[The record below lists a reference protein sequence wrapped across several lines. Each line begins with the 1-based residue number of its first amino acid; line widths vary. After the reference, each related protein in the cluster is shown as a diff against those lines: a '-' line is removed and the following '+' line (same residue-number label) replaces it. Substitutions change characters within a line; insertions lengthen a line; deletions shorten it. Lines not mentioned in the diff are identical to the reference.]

1 MQDIADTQK
10 VNMDY
15 IEDIWHTLEDTGD
28 TEDTEDIEQSLTD
41 LEEEHM
47 VISEIIEGMLD
58 IVEDVEV
65 ENVQYVDVEDVQYVD
80 VEDVHVED
88 LDVEVEDALV
98 LELEIVH

>member
-65 ENVQYVDVEDVQYVD
+65 ENVQYVDVEDV
-80 VEDVHVED
+80 HVED

-98 LELEIVH
+98 LELEIAH